1 MTKTHNVL
9 QGHGC
14 HHHKV
19 AEGSSKVDGSNVAGR
34 VRVSP
39 HPMISVA
46 TAQDTVLTN
55 CVLGDVVEKSFMDPE
70 AMVLAEDVEAKD
82 PLPPFPA
89 SIKDGYG

>member
-1 MTKTHNVL
+1 
-9 QGHGC
+9 
-14 HHHKV
+14 
-19 AEGSSKVDGSNVAGR
+19 
-34 VRVSP
+34 
-39 HPMISVA
+39 MISVA
-46 TAQDTVLTN
+46 TAQDTVLSN